1 MENCLYKYGFSGL
14 REGEVDNVMIRLK
27 LINKIKLI
35 KYYLVNFLRNPSYL
49 NESLLD
55 TAAAYWHTFIGK
67 DDFVH
72 LYHYK
77 RWQEDEVVKT
87 IIDEYEWETSPDTKT
102 TWRIGDASASF
113 YNYIY
118 YNMAGFIEDD
128 DMLSHMVREKYIL
141 SLIHI

>member
-1 MENCLYKYGFSGL
+1 M
-14 REGEVDNVMIRLK
+14 
-27 LINKIKLI
+27 
-35 KYYLVNFLRNPSYL
+35 
-49 NESLLD
+49 LD

-118 YNMAGFIEDD
+118 YTMAGFIEDD
-128 DMLSHMVREKYIL
+128 DMLSHMVREKYITREEALKRSEEYSKPRINSIKEYMQTVGLNFEETL
-141 SLIHI
+141 STINSAKKLY